1 MDGLAL
7 LGIILIIYAV
17 FVVYI
22 TVKKPVSIWDMAKIK
37 LFRKMLGEKGTIVFF
52 YIFALIAAVVGI
64 YLMVR

>member
-64 YLMVR
+64 YFMVR